1 MAARRRYEKRGDTP
15 MRTITAAGLAA
26 AVIGFAAAAPTP
38 SSATEYP
45 WCARYSGRDGGSTN
59 CGFVSFAQCRAT
71 VHGVGGTC
79 DRNPMF
85 FAYVEPAPR
94 VRYRVVHPYYYYD

>member
-1 MAARRRYEKRGDTP
+1 
-15 MRTITAAGLAA
+15 MRTIAALALAA
-26 AVIGFAAAAPTP
+26 TATGLVTVAAPTP

-45 WCARYSGRDGGSTN
+45 WCARYAGHAGGSTN
-59 CGFVSFAQCRAT
+59 CGFVSFGQCQAS

-79 DRNPMF
+79 QRNPMF

-94 VRYRVVHPYYYYD
+94 IRYRVVHPYYYDD